1 MGNINIEQRVISV
14 FWNKFQFH
22 AERLSETQKADS
34 LLNPEIALFHRMLE
48 KWVSFSLHL
57 RIKSV

>member
-1 MGNINIEQRVISV
+1 MGNMDIEQRVISV

-34 LLNPEIALFHRMLE
+34 LLNPEIGFKAVDLFCI
-48 KWVSFSLHL
+48 WN
-57 RIKSV
+57 